1 MAKIIFID
9 NSEHYRFL
17 IQEELG
23 EEGHEVVAVR
33 ANEDVL
39 SNYRDLKVNVIILE
53 LRQKNADGR
62 AFEELRKQYPGAQF
76 IGYSTFP
83 ECPDQFRQ
91 WVDLYVP
98 KSSNMDRLK
107 DLIHAVHG

>member
-9 NSEHYRFL
+9 NSEHHRFL

-33 ANEDVL
+33 VNEDIL
-39 SNYRDLKVNVIILE
+39 LKYRDLKVDAIILE
-53 LRQKNADGR
+53 LRQKNVGR
-62 AFEELRKQYPGAQF
+62 NTFEKLRKQYPAAQF

-83 ECPDQFRQ
+83 ECPDRFRQ
-91 WVDLYVP
+91 SVDVYIP
-98 KSSNMDRLK
+98 KSSNMDPLK
-107 DLIHAVHG
+107 DLMRDVTV